1 MAIFISGVII
11 IIEWR
16 GAVMGR
22 WGRVLNRIILRRKL
36 VLGGRRYRKS
46 SVLLMRIS
54 NSCWFSLREG
64 MGRLILFM
72 SDAMISQRWWIVEL
86 FLWTRP
92 G

>member
-16 GAVMGR
+16 RAVTGR
-22 WGRVLNRIILRRKL
+22 WGRVLHRVILRREL
-36 VLGGRRYRKS
+36 ALGRKRYRKS

-54 NSCWFSLREG
+54 NSCWISFREG

-72 SDAMISQRWWIVEL
+72 SDAMISQR
-86 FLWTRP
+86 
-92 G
+92 